1 MCFNCGCFNPD
12 DDMGSPDNI
21 TNNTL
26 THLSEHWNTT
36 LPETKK
42 RVLAMIESGNITD
55 SHVSE
60 MFEKAAKA
68 WGQSVEEAKKNAK
81 ELLKSE
87 VG

>member
-12 DDMGSPDNI
+12 DDMGSPDDI
-21 TNNTL
+21 KNNTL

-36 LPETKK
+36 LPETKQ

-60 MFEKAAKA
+60 MLEKAAKA
-68 WGQSVEEAKKNAK
+68 WGQSVDEAKKNAK